1 MTYGE
6 IPPDADAS
14 RREGAQALLR
24 RVLLTVF
31 IVSEV
36 VGAGGFYLLLR
47 HQAAL
52 NAEQQARVLLASAL
66 AVRDYTSDRIKP
78 QFAAAPG
85 GAFREETVPSFA
97 AQTVFRSVSNGDAA
111 YSYREAALNP
121 TSPDDRAV
129 PVEVELIRR
138 FAADRSLTEL
148 KGMRDVGD
156 ERVFYLARPLR
167 ITDAACLACHSTP
180 SAAPPSLLAKYG
192 ASNGFGWR
200 LNETVGVQ
208 LLAVPVTAQ
217 FRQTL
222 ASVAILCGGLMV
234 IFAAAYFALSR
245 SLARAFVLPL
255 GDLAAAADRASRDG
269 EDRNPI
275 PSGGVSELR
284 DLAAAVERLRTSL
297 RKALS
302 RLAEIGPPD
311 APGS

>member
-6 IPPDADAS
+6 ASPDADTS

-31 IVSEV
+31 IASEIF
-36 VGAGGFYLLLR
+36 GAGGFYLLLR

-66 AVRDYTSDRIKP
+66 AVRRYTSDRIKP
-78 QFAAAPG
+78 QFDSAAG
-85 GAFREETVPSFA
+85 GGFREETVPSFA
-97 AQTVFRSVSNGDAA
+97 AQTVFRSVSNGAGA

-121 TSPDDRAV
+121 TSPQDRAM
-129 PVEVELIRR
+129 PVEVELIKR
-138 FAADRSLTEL
+138 FAADPSLTEL
-148 KGMRDVGD
+148 KGMRDVAD

-180 SAAPPSLLAKYG
+180 AAAPPSLLAKYG

-208 LLAVPVTAQ
+208 FLAIPVTAQ

-222 ASVAILCGGLMV
+222 TSVAILCGGLMV
-234 IFAAAYFALSR
+234 VFAAAYFALSR

-255 GDLAAAADRASRDG
+255 RDLAAAADQASRDAEHRSPMPG
-269 EDRNPI
+269 
-275 PSGGVSELR
+275 GGVSEVR

-302 RLAEIGPPD
+302 RLAAIGPPD
-311 APGS
+311 APTS

>member
-6 IPPDADAS
+6 ISPDADTS

-31 IVSEV
+31 IASEIF
-36 VGAGGFYLLLR
+36 GAGGFYLLLR

-66 AVRDYTSDRIKP
+66 AVRRYTSEHIKP
-78 QFAAAPG
+78 QFDAAAG

-97 AQTVFRSVSNGDAA
+97 AQTVFRSVSNGAGA

-121 TSPDDRAV
+121 TSPEDRAM
-129 PVEVELIRR
+129 PVEVELIKR
-138 FAADRSLTEL
+138 FAANPSLTEL
-148 KGMRDVGD
+148 KGMRDVAD

-180 SAAPPSLLAKYG
+180 AAAPPSLLAKYG

-208 LLAVPVTAQ
+208 FLAIPVTAQ

-222 ASVAILCGGLMV
+222 TSVAILCGGLMV
-234 IFAAAYFALSR
+234 VFAAAYFALSR
-245 SLARAFVLPL
+245 SLARAFLLPL
-255 GDLAAAADRASRDG
+255 RDLVAAADQASRDA
-269 EDRNPI
+269 EHRSPM
-275 PSGGVSELR
+275 PSVGVSELR

-302 RLAEIGPPD
+302 RLAAIGPPD
-311 APGS
+311 APRS